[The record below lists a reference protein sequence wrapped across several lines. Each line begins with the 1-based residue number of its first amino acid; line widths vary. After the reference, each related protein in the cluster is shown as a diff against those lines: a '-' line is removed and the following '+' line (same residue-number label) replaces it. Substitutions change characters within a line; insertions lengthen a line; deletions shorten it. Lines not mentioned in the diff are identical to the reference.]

1 MDRVAE
7 QEPAVEC
14 RIIVSG
20 LVQGVGFRAFVRET
34 ARSLRVKGWTRNLPD
49 GSVEL
54 EAGGEAEAMAAFSR
68 RVGAGPG
75 WAQIDYVLEGPRHSS
90 GPLPDPFTIVR

>member
-1 MDRVAE
+1 MDRVAK
-7 QEPAVEC
+7 QEAWVEC

-20 LVQGVGFRAFVRET
+20 RVQGVGFRAFVRDT
-34 ARSLRVKGWTRNLPD
+34 ARALRLKGWTRNLPD

-54 EAGGEAEAMAAFSR
+54 EAGGGAAAMAAFSR

-75 WAQIDYVLEGPRHSS
+75 WAQIDYVLEGPRSS
-90 GPLPDPFTIVR
+90 DGPLPDPFTIVR

>member
-1 MDRVAE
+1 MTSDETRVE
-7 QEPAVEC
+7 I
-14 RIIVSG
+14 RLIVTG
-20 LVQGVGFRAFVRET
+20 NVQGVGFRAFLRET
-34 ARSLRVKGWTRNLPD
+34 ARALGVKGWTRNLPD

-54 EAGGEAEAMAAFSR
+54 EAGGEEATMAAFTR

>member
-1 MDRVAE
+1 MTSDETRME
-7 QEPAVEC
+7 I
-14 RIIVSG
+14 RLIVSG
-20 LVQGVGFRAFVRET
+20 DVQGVGFRAFLRET
-34 ARSLRVKGWTRNLPD
+34 ARALGVKGWTRNLPD

-54 EAGGEAEAMAAFSR
+54 EAGGEAAAMAAFCR

-75 WAQIDYVLEGPRHSS
+75 WAQIDYVLEGPRRSS